1 MAYIAYITAPYLRY
15 SASVCPGQRSSPV
28 AVVERNTVVSAAPE
42 LMAMGVRAGHSRRQA
57 KHVCPEV
64 SFVEQNTDS
73 SQALA
78 NMMWDV
84 CAGYTPLVEPV
95 GIDSGFIDITG
106 CGEATSIISAICRKC
121 AEQLGVSLYICV
133 APTKLVARAGVP
145 DAGAPERIVWIHPES
160 SSDFL
165 ASLPVEAL
173 WPLGRDALDQLYRLG
188 VSTVAQLRAV
198 PLAELTDQLGEAGL
212 QAHCLSRGVDHS
224 SVRVAYP
231 EASVDY
237 SISFDKPLSAWA
249 DVLECIR
256 ICAASIGT
264 QLEQA
269 QSSASSVELVI
280 RYANNSD
287 SDPGPTRRR
296 IALRTPASSPRSI
309 ESALIRA
316 AQAGMVAPVSSLEAR
331 ALGLVVP
338 DSMQLPM
345 FTAYP
350 ANPAGPG
357 NVGDPGKLRSIDDD
371 GADLTRAIERIRRR
385 FGARSVLM
393 ADAIITSRRDRM
405 IAASML

>member
-145 DAGAPERIVWIHPES
+145 DAGAPSELCGYTLNPRLISWLRCLWRPCGPWAGMPSTNSIVW
-160 SSDFL
+160 
-165 ASLPVEAL
+165 ASAP
-173 WPLGRDALDQLYRLG
+173 
-188 VSTVAQLRAV
+188 
-198 PLAELTDQLGEAGL
+198 
-212 QAHCLSRGVDHS
+212 SRNYGQC
-224 SVRVAYP
+224 P
-231 EASVDY
+231 
-237 SISFDKPLSAWA
+237 
-249 DVLECIR
+249 
-256 ICAASIGT
+256 
-264 QLEQA
+264 
-269 QSSASSVELVI
+269 
-280 RYANNSD
+280 
-287 SDPGPTRRR
+287 
-296 IALRTPASSPRSI
+296 
-309 ESALIRA
+309 
-316 AQAGMVAPVSSLEAR
+316 SL
-331 ALGLVVP
+331 
-338 DSMQLPM
+338 
-345 FTAYP
+345 
-350 ANPAGPG
+350 N
-357 NVGDPGKLRSIDDD
+357 
-371 GADLTRAIERIRRR
+371 
-385 FGARSVLM
+385 
-393 ADAIITSRRDRM
+393 
-405 IAASML
+405 